1 LHKVAAQVQAT
12 IDVPLSHIADAVGR
26 EVQQAGITCVGVLG
40 TRFVM
45 EQDFYTSL
53 RAGWHF
59 SLPPTMPEGPIHEI
73 IYKKSYPWET

>member
-1 LHKVAAQVQAT
+1 
-12 IDVPLSHIADAVGR
+12 
-26 EVQQAGITCVGVLG
+26 
-40 TRFVM
+40 M